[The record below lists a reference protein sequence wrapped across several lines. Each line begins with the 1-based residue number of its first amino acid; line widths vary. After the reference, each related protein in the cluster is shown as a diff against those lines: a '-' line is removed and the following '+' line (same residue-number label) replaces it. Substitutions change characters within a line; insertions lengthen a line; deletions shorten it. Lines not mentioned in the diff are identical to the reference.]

1 MYASNGKRFD
11 GPRLEPEGLAC
22 CVRDSMKERTKFEGH
37 QMICTNLPHYPFT
50 GLDHGAEK
58 HRRKRSVNLSFDP
71 EKAST

>member
-1 MYASNGKRFD
+1 
-11 GPRLEPEGLAC
+11 
-22 CVRDSMKERTKFEGH
+22 MKERTKFEGH